1 MAAIENLNIDEHKT
15 LHNNRDKIVDLIFNH
30 PRKYLNEELFEKLC
44 NNDELTNEDINRE
57 LIKDLYFENLEID
70 EIYYLE
76 QVDEILV
83 WAEDGKLELGES
95 SNRSI
100 LEPRVEPSNVESYLN
115 KEEPHKVM
123 KSTQKQK
130 EYLKLK
136 NKNKNLENSHKLE
149 IY

>member
-83 WAEDGKLELGES
+83 GEEDKKLELGET
-95 SNRSI
+95 SNRPI
-100 LEPRVEPSNVESYLN
+100 LNQGWANSGSGRIRINPIAFPVGRIEKKAIQTQPEP
-115 KEEPHKVM
+115 M
-123 KSTQKQK
+123 
-130 EYLKLK
+130 
-136 NKNKNLENSHKLE
+136 
-149 IY
+149 I